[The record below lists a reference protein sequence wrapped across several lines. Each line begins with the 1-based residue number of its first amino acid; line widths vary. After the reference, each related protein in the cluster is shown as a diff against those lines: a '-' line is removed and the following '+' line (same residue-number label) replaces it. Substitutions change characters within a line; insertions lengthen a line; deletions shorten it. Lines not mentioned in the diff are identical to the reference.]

1 MEIYPH
7 QKYDQ
12 FNLEISDEAQCVT
25 KFHFAKRDLSRLSDV
40 LQIIQKIVCCQGT
53 VVNIEA
59 LCVF

>member
-12 FNLEISDEAQCVT
+12 FNLVISDEAQCVT

-40 LQIIQKIVCCQGT
+40 LQIIQKIVCC
-53 VVNIEA
+53 
-59 LCVF
+59 